1 VSNARF
7 RDLDGRDAYEI
18 LGVAPTATRQEISR
32 SRRER
37 QRTAHPDSGVAGDD
51 YSKLINAA
59 AAILLDEGLRRE
71 YDRWRQAPEPP
82 AADEPSQWD
91 TADPGFA
98 PPPPPQPQPRTRSPY
113 RGVEDPV
120 APRPGPGP
128 GMAPTYGV
136 SQVMPHL
143 GQPPPQYYH
152 APTASKS
159 NGGMIALI
167 VGAAIVACCMVLCLF
182 NLLAR

>member
-32 SRRER
+32 GRRDR
-37 QRTAHPDSGVAGDD
+37 QRTAHPDSGVTGDE

-59 AAILLDEGLRRE
+59 AAILLDEARRQE
-71 YDRWRQAPEPP
+71 YDRWRQKPEPP
-82 AADEPSQWD
+82 PPQWD
-91 TADPGFA
+91 TADPGFTA
-98 PPPPPQPQPRTRSPY
+98 PTTRPEPSARSPY

-152 APTASKS
+152 APTAAKG
-159 NGGMIALI
+159 NGGKIALI
-167 VGAAIVACCMVLCLF
+167 VGLAVVACCMMLCLL